1 MATEKQLN
9 ANRRNATKC
18 TGPKSVE
25 GKSKSSMNNLK
36 HGVNSAT
43 LILPGED
50 ESEFQRIHGEIQSLY
65 QPQDSSQQ
73 LMVDQM
79 AVARWKMRRA
89 ELFEAELM
97 IERTEMDIN
106 VAIASYSRINQT
118 QTRLER
124 TWSRLYKELER
135 IKAARQPPPPPPE
148 KVVEKPAA
156 PQPEKKWSTSKE
168 WETMTPKERLARP
181 LERVE
186 LSWTPVKGKPPV
198 VISRIYRG
206 ERVDKFPHCGDP
218 ECTECNPQEGPAEK

>member
-9 ANRRNATKC
+9 ANRRNAKKC

-50 ESEFQRIHGEIQSLY
+50 ESEFQRIHDEIQSLY
-65 QPQDSSQQ
+65 QPQDCSQQ

-89 ELFEAELM
+89 ELFEADLM

-106 VAIASYSRINQT
+106 VAIVSYSRINQT

-135 IKAARQPPPPPPE
+135 LKAARQPPPPLPE
-148 KVVEKPAA
+148 KSVEEPAA
-156 PQPEKKWSTSKE
+156 PQPEKKWSTTKE

-181 LERVE
+181 LERVM
-186 LSWTPVKGKPPV
+186 LSWTPVKGQPPV

-206 ERVDKFPHCGDP
+206 ERVDKFPHCDDP
-218 ECTECNPQEGPAEK
+218 ECTECNPPDGSN